1 MLCLSCCWS
10 QSRSRGIAASS
21 LKDPSLRGSVVVCS
35 PRRQHWKKLSVLL
48 FSKAKFCS
56 FHLFFFSPAVEDNC
70 FVLRKRDFDWN
81 LPVSEFWP
89 QFSGAHLVI
98 LVYTHHIFINIV
110 QMSCLRPLPE
120 RYGLTHVSECSSES
134 GSLITLARCSAA
146 CFWGAYADGA

>member
-1 MLCLSCCWS
+1 MLLESEL
-10 QSRSRGIAASS
+10 QSRDHSILAEGSFPAGQHGVLFSKEAA
-21 LKDPSLRGSVVVCS
+21 LKKTECFAFFQS
-35 PRRQHWKKLSVLL
+35 KILL
-48 FSKAKFCS
+48 FSS
-56 FHLFFFSPAVEDNC
+56 FFFFSPAVEDNC
-70 FVLRKRDFDWN
+70 FVLRKWDFDWN

-89 QFSGAHLVI
+89 QFSGAHLVL

-120 RYGLTHVSECSSES
+120 RYGLTYVSECSSES